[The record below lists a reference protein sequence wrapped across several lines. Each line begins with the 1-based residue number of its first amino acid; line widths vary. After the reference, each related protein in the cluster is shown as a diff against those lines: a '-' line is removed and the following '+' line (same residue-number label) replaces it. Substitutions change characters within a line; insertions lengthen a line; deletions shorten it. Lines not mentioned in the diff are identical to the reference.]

1 MYTVVSG
8 WCPGPQTMCAHSSLP
23 WSRSPKPAHSDV
35 GISFFFFV
43 GDVSPCGTSS
53 TFTRGPMCPRVIQ
66 LSFSVVSALGPF
78 PTCSRDSPGCAPRVR
93 RSLAARADPWQLVR
107 QRPFADIRSH
117 GSARCVPL
125 SSQPSQLGRR
135 RMAVALCSGSF
146 QVRHAQG
153 GHDIWGGDRKSVV

>member
-1 MYTVVSG
+1 VCCRPCFYPLSPVVSRTLDHVCTLWSPGGVQDPRPCVHTVVFRGLDPPNLRTVTLGS
-8 WCPGPQTMCAHSSLP
+8 
-23 WSRSPKPAHSDV
+23 V
-35 GISFFFFV
+35 FFFV

-107 QRPFADIRSH
+107 QRPLADIRSH

-125 SSQPSQLGRR
+125 STP
-135 RMAVALCSGSF
+135 AF
-146 QVRHAQG
+146 
-153 GHDIWGGDRKSVV
+153 